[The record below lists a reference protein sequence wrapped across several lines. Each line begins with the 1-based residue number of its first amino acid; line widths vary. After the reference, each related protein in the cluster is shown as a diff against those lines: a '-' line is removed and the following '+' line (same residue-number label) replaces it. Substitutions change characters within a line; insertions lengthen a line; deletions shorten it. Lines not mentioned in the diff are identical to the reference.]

1 MILTFRRFVL
11 LFYWFFSTKAH
22 LTWFPRTKVQ
32 CPSMAAAFSSISFFL
47 PAFELM
53 LAPLVI
59 SSGDP
64 GMMASKAFL
73 PYSKYGCRS
82 SSDRKKEIPHQ
93 LIGSP
98 AIYRVLNIRGGLELL
113 QSTAW
118 FMIIVFS
125 HAKQSDRLLS
135 PMWCITWRAGPW
147 FSMAKWCGKQHVFQ
161 VSLWLSCNLPGMY
174 KSAFLLK

>member
-1 MILTFRRFVL
+1 MIFFDKSTPHLVSPHEGAMSFNGSCLLLHIFFPASIRIDACPFGDLVRGSRHDGIKGFLAILQVWLQVL
-11 LFYWFFSTKAH
+11 QW
-22 LTWFPRTKVQ
+22 Q
-32 CPSMAAAFSSISFFL
+32 
-47 PAFELM
+47 
-53 LAPLVI
+53 
-59 SSGDP
+59 
-64 GMMASKAFL
+64 
-73 PYSKYGCRS
+73 
-82 SSDRKKEIPHQ
+82 KKEIPHQ

-113 QSTAW
+113 RSTAW

-174 KSAFLLK
+174 KSAFLFK